1 MTLLAKLSINKK
13 ITAFFADGSQKM
25 NLGVAAVVDLLNGV
39 EKVPVQ
45 IAPVKRAE
53 RLLTD
58 LAETSGRIV
67 EKADECVFLAQPAVD
82 APTVEEIVTQPVV
95 EEIAQAEPSFVAE
108 PEPAVA
114 VKGKVVRKYPTL
126 SKTFFNGSPQGQ
138 ILSVYK
144 TRESNPQKV
153 ADFKAALEN
162 GDCTWG
168 DTPFSKAVVEKAT
181 ALGIEVPENLVA

>member
-1 MTLLAKLSINKK
+1 MSLLEKLAINKK

-25 NLGVAAVVDLLNGV
+25 NLGVATVVDLLNGV
-39 EKVPVQ
+39 EMVPVQ

-58 LAETSGRIV
+58 LAESAGRTIQKV
-67 EKADECVFLAQPAVD
+67 EEGTFLAQSAM
-82 APTVEEIVTQPVV
+82 
-95 EEIAQAEPSFVAE
+95 EPWVASPE
-108 PEPAVA
+108 PEPAVVEA
-114 VKGKVVRKYPTL
+114 LVEVAQPEPEVVAQPVATVPGVARKYPTL

-144 TRESNPQKV
+144 TRDSNLQKV

-162 GDCTWG
+162 GDCTLG
-168 DTPFSKAVVEKAT
+168 DTSFSKAVVEKAT
-181 ALGIEVPENLVA
+181 AGIEIPENLVA